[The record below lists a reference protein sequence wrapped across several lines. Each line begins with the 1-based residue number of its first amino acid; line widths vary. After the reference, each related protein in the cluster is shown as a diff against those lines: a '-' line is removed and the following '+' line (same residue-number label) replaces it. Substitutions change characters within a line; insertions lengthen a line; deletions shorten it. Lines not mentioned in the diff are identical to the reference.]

1 MNRLE
6 LLSFFEKRDI
16 ETRHIPPDVLERAR
30 KVVERIEGGESYLSV
45 HGKRLV
51 LNHRRISIPLGRK
64 WRLLAD
70 AQGTMRRRCP
80 SILPRGH
87 VTPDIRF
94 IYYFCI
100 GEKAWNT

>member
-6 LLSFFEKRDI
+6 LLSFFEQRDI

-70 AQGTMRRRCP
+70 EEDAHLFFRAVMSHQTYD
-80 SILPRGH
+80 SYI
-87 VTPDIRF
+87 TF
-94 IYYFCI
+94 
-100 GEKAWNT
+100 A

>member
-6 LLSFFEKRDI
+6 LQAFFKKREID
-16 ETRHIPPDVLERAR
+16 TRHIPPDVLERAR

-51 LNHRRISIPLGRK
+51 LNHMRISIPLGRK

-70 AQGTMRRRCP
+70 EEEDARISFRAVMSHQTYD
-80 SILPRGH
+80 SYI
-87 VTPDIRF
+87 TF
-94 IYYFCI
+94 
-100 GEKAWNT
+100 A

>member
-16 ETRHIPPDVLERAR
+16 ETRHIPQDVLERAR

-70 AQGTMRRRCP
+70 EEDARLSFRAVMSHQTYD
-80 SILPRGH
+80 SYI
-87 VTPDIRF
+87 TF
-94 IYYFCI
+94 
-100 GEKAWNT
+100 A

>member
-1 MNRLE
+1 MNRDE

-70 AQGTMRRRCP
+70 EEDARLSFRAVMSHQTYD
-80 SILPRGH
+80 SYI
-87 VTPDIRF
+87 TF
-94 IYYFCI
+94 
-100 GEKAWNT
+100 A

>member
-70 AQGTMRRRCP
+70 EEDDQLSFRAVMSHQTYD
-80 SILPRGH
+80 SYI
-87 VTPDIRF
+87 TF
-94 IYYFCI
+94 
-100 GEKAWNT
+100 A

>member
-16 ETRHIPPDVLERAR
+16 ETRHIPSDVLERAL
-30 KVVERIEGGESYLSV
+30 KVVERIESGESYISV

-70 AQGTMRRRCP
+70 EEDARLSFRAVMSHQTYD
-80 SILPRGH
+80 SYI
-87 VTPDIRF
+87 TF
-94 IYYFCI
+94 
-100 GEKAWNT
+100 A